1 MLPNSDPLIR
11 IVAEFDIAARDWLD
25 KQASADQLR
34 ECKAD
39 RFAEISHRQDA
50 KTNAEKERL
59 ARLDPE
65 WREYREGMLHAED
78 EARRARFW
86 MKKKEMLFD
95 ATRSMN
101 ANRRKEMDAG
111 NLTT

>member
-1 MLPNSDPLIR
+1 MFELVEAYREALR
-11 IVAEFDIAARDWLD
+11 AWLD
-25 KQASADQLR
+25 KQAIAEQLR

-39 RFAEISHRQDA
+39 RFAEIVHRQDA

-78 EARRARFW
+78 EARRAKFW
-86 MKKKEMLFD
+86 AKVKEMEFD
-95 ATRSMN
+95 AARSMN
-101 ANRRKEMDAG
+101 ANKRKELDAG
-111 NLTT
+111 GMTP